1 MRYLSSHEFRYCN
14 GKWTWPT
21 RADTINPGM
30 QAITHEDWHQIERL
44 VRAAQDGNADART
57 ELFERFRLPLH
68 RMVTLRL
75 DRRLQGRLDP
85 SDVIQDAFL
94 NYSKRISEYTDRR
107 PEYFFVWL
115 RTIAA
120 QTLIDLH
127 REHLGTQK
135 REATQEVSLFR
146 GALPEAST
154 DSLARHML
162 GRLTSPSS
170 AAVRAELQVRL
181 QEVINSLE
189 PLDREILVLRHF
201 EELSNG
207 EAAATL
213 GLSKTAA
220 SNRYI
225 RALGRLR
232 EALDG
237 IAGFELG

>member
-1 MRYLSSHEFRYCN
+1 MLS
-14 GKWTWPT
+14 T
-21 RADTINPGM
+21 RDNEWS
-30 QAITHEDWHQIERL
+30 QVERL
-44 VRAAQDGNADART
+44 VRAAQDGNLQART
-57 ELFERFRLPLH
+57 ELFERFRSPLH

-75 DRRLQGRLDP
+75 DRRLQGRVDP
-85 SDVIQDAFL
+85 SDVLQEAFL
-94 NYSKRISEYTDRR
+94 NYSRRISEYADHR
-107 PEYFFVWL
+107 PDYFFVWL
-115 RTIAA
+115 RTVAV

-127 REHLGTQK
+127 REHLGAQK
-135 REATQEVSLFR
+135 READQEVSLFR
-146 GALPEAST
+146 GALPQAST
-154 DSLARHML
+154 DSLAQHLL
-162 GRLTSPSS
+162 GRLTSPSN

-207 EAAATL
+207 EAAAAL

-225 RALGRLR
+225 RALDRLR

-237 IAGFELG
+237 IAGFEVG